1 MNKPMWNKQK
11 QKARDLLDR
20 RLERLKPISQYERPA
35 SGWVKAIREALGMSA
50 AQLAGR
56 LGVSRQRVHDLEK
69 AELHGGISL
78 SSLRAAAE
86 ALDCTLVYALVPT
99 SSLTSMVEQGA
110 RQVARKD
117 LAFIDQTMALEDQ
130 ALPGETLEDQ
140 ITEYIE
146 TNLTEKD
153 LWKGS

>member
-1 MNKPMWNKQK
+1 MWNRQK
-11 QKARDLLDR
+11 QKARALLDS
-20 RLERLKPISQYERPA
+20 RLEQLKPISQYERPA

-69 AELHGGISL
+69 AELHGGITL
-78 SSLRAAAE
+78 TSLRAAAE

-99 SSLTSMVEQGA
+99 SSLTSMVEQKA
-110 RQVARKD
+110 RRVAQKD

-130 ALPGETLEDQ
+130 ALPDEGFEEQ
-140 ITEYIE
+140 ITEYIDASM
-146 TNLTEKD
+146 TEKD

>member
-1 MNKPMWNKQK
+1 MWNRQK
-11 QKARDLLDR
+11 QRARALLDS
-20 RLERLKPISQYERPA
+20 RLEQLKPTSQYERPA

-69 AELHGGISL
+69 AERHGGITL
-78 SSLRAAAE
+78 TSLRAAAE

-99 SSLTSMVEQGA
+99 SSLTSMVEQKA
-110 RQVARKD
+110 RRVAQKD
-117 LAFIDQTMALEDQ
+117 LAYIDQTMALEDQ
-130 ALPGETLEDQ
+130 ALPDEGFEDQ
-140 ITEYIE
+140 ITEYIDASM
-146 TNLTEKD
+146 TEKD